1 MATVTITHRW
11 ADEAVTCVEVAF
23 EDSYPLAM
31 ERAMDEALRA
41 MGALVIEDEG
51 DGGA

>member
-11 ADEAVTCVEVAF
+11 ADESVTCVEVEF

-31 ERAMDEALRA
+31 ERAMDEALR
-41 MGALVIEDEG
+41 GIGSLVVEDE
-51 DGGA
+51 DE